1 MACGRRSSRSTIRSW
16 PCHSIASW
24 LPATLSRAAVHV
36 LHGAGCALPGSIRAG
51 PGHGGGQG
59 AEPGAQVKL
68 AGSAKDAI
76 LVERS
81 LHEGFFR
88 EFEVT
93 PAQFA
98 ATPPSPTCSAY
109 CDFLLATAYRHP
121 FAVTVAAL
129 LPCFQIYHE
138 VGKRLH
144 RAAQPDNPYQRWID
158 TYQDEE
164 FGRSVREVLA
174 LTDAAHDDAAAA
186 SAADARGLSE
196 GRALRVD
203 VLGQRLPA
211 GDVAGLSR
219 AGPASGQMLACPAA
233 DEARATSSGSGPV
246 ALWREALP
254 CRCSNRRPIAASAT
268 ASRWRFTAVR
278 GGIASRARGP
288 S

>member
-1 MACGRRSSRSTIRSW
+1 MGFTDGMWTEIQ
-16 PCHSIASW
+16 PLYDSILA
-24 LPATLSRAAVHV
+24 LPFNRELADGTLSRARFTFYMVQDAHY
-36 LHGAGCALPGSIRAG
+36 LGIFARALATAAAKAPTT
-51 PGHGGGQG
+51 
-59 AEPGAQVKL
+59 GAQVKL

-88 EFEVT
+88 AFEVT

-121 FAVTVAAL
+121 FAVAVAAL

-144 RAAQPDNPYQRWID
+144 LAARPDNPYQRWID

-174 LTDAAHDDAAAA
+174 LTDAAYDDAAA
-186 SAADARGLSE
+186 GE
-196 GRALRVD
+196 
-203 VLGQRLPA
+203 RLLMRD
-211 GDVAGLSR
+211 GYLK
-219 AGPASGQMLACPAA
+219 
-233 DEARATSSGSGPV
+233 
-246 ALWREALP
+246 
-254 CRCSNRRPIAASAT
+254 
-268 ASRWRFTAVR
+268 AVR
-278 GGIASRARGP
+278 YEWMFWDSAYRLEAWP
-288 S
+288 V

>member
-1 MACGRRSSRSTIRSW
+1 MGFTDGMWAEIQ
-16 PCHSIASW
+16 PLYDSILA
-24 LPATLSRAAVHV
+24 LPFNRELAAGTLSRARFTFYMVQDAHYLGVF
-36 LHGAGCALPGSIRAG
+36 ARALATAAAKAPT
-51 PGHGGGQG
+51 
-59 AEPGAQVKL
+59 PGAQVKL

-81 LHEGFFR
+81 LHEGFLR

-121 FAVTVAAL
+121 FAVAVAAL

-144 RAAQPDNPYQRWID
+144 LAAQPDNPYQRWID

-174 LTDAAHDDAAAA
+174 LTDAAHDDAAAGE
-186 SAADARGLSE
+186 RLLMRE
-196 GRALRVD
+196 GYLK
-203 VLGQRLPA
+203 
-211 GDVAGLSR
+211 
-219 AGPASGQMLACPAA
+219 
-233 DEARATSSGSGPV
+233 
-246 ALWREALP
+246 
-254 CRCSNRRPIAASAT
+254 
-268 ASRWRFTAVR
+268 AVR
-278 GGIASRARGP
+278 YEWMFWDSAYRLETWP
-288 S
+288 V